1 MTHFS
6 IASESQHYI
15 EIYESFQIM
24 AASNSADDIN
34 LQNLKVEDS
43 TTAKPEASGGT
54 TAEKAAKPKKE
65 KPKQDKPKQEKPK
78 QEKPKQEKPQAVV
91 EAPPEELDFNRTPEE
106 VTKALD
112 QWTQKPLTLNK
123 LKSDEKM

>member
-1 MTHFS
+1 
-6 IASESQHYI
+6 
-15 EIYESFQIM
+15 M

-43 TTAKPEASGGT
+43 TTAKPEATGGAT
-54 TAEKAAKPKKE
+54 TEKAAKPKKE
-65 KPKQDKPKQEKPK
+65 KPKQDKPK

-123 LKSDEKM
+123 LKPDEKM